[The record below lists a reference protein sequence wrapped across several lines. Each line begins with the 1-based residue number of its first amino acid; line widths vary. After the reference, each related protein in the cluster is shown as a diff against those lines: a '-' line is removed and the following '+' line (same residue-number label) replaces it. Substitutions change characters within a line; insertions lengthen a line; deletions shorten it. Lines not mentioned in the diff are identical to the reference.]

1 MDVQSISVPPIA
13 TPVPVHSA
21 GSGET
26 VLYLHGVWDQPPN
39 EFLQALSRTHRVV
52 APVHLGFEGS
62 PSADGMVDIYDAIYY
77 HLDLLDTLGL
87 DDVVLVGHSLGG
99 MFAAELAAVQPR
111 RFSRMV
117 LISPFG
123 LWDDANPVADFFA
136 MQPAELSRALYRDL
150 DSPGAMAVAK
160 APTDEDELVAY
171 LLKRSRAMAT
181 ATRYL
186 WPLPDKGLGRRAHR
200 ISVPTLVVWGAD
212 DGVAPNVYARHFAEA
227 TRGES
232 VVIPDAGHLVH
243 LEQRDAVLDTVQRF
257 LGVAAPTRG

>member
-1 MDVQSISVPPIA
+1 MEMQSVTVPRIDA
-13 TPVPVHSA
+13 PVPVYSA

-39 EFLQALSRTHRVV
+39 DFLQALSQTHRVL
-52 APVHLGFEGS
+52 APVHLGFEGA
-62 PSADGMVDIYDAIYY
+62 PPADTMVDFDDAIYH
-77 HLDLLDTLGL
+77 HLDLVDALGL

-99 MFAAELAAVQPR
+99 MFAAELAAAQPR
-111 RFSRMV
+111 RFRRLV

-186 WPLPDKGLGRRAHR
+186 WPLPDRGLQRRAHR
-200 ISVPTLVVWGAD
+200 ISAPTLVVWGAD
-212 DGVAPNVYARHFAEA
+212 DGVAPSVYARHFADA
-227 TRGES
+227 TRGEA
-232 VVIPDAGHLVH
+232 VVVPDAGHLVH
-243 LEQRDAVLDTVQRF
+243 LEQRDTVVDAVQRF
-257 LGVAAPTRG
+257 LGVASAARS